1 MSSGLIIWSDGK
13 LALAVMSLS
22 TYAGKMAVTP
32 TPCSFKSC
40 KKRHSHQA
48 RHLSPGGLIPV
59 DSTAE
64 RQFTIL
70 ARHIKSPVTHKTYN
84 SSLMLYKI
92 VLTYEEFW
100 HPPPGMSVTS
110 QSCPTYCRPQ

>member
-40 KKRHSHQA
+40 KKRHSRQA
-48 RHLSPGGLIPV
+48 RHSRPGEFVSV

-64 RQFTIL
+64 RHFAVL
-70 ARHIKSPVTHKTYN
+70 ARHIKLLVTCD
-84 SSLMLYKI
+84 I
-92 VLTYEEFW
+92 
-100 HPPPGMSVTS
+100 
-110 QSCPTYCRPQ
+110 